1 MTQFPNFK
9 QFTLMEQSEST
20 SSDSTNVLS
29 AEDWTIA
36 DKDGNINIPDRLDKL
51 FNKLGMQMRFHT
63 ISGKNELQTVVDM
76 TAIADKYSAQQND
89 ELIKAGNKMA
99 EALNATNDYF
109 EGSHK
114 YTSEDIV
121 EMKNKSLSEWEKLNK

>member
-9 QFTLMEQSEST
+9 KFTLMEQSESIA
-20 SSDSTNVLS
+20 SDSTKVLS

-99 EALNATNDYF
+99 EALKTTK
-109 EGSHK
+109 E
-114 YTSEDIV
+114 IV
-121 EMKNKSLSEWEKLNK
+121 ESNGYKELRVESEQAIEEWEKLNK